1 MSSHDLCPPVA
12 FSLERK
18 EWEEGNLDGAGNL
31 DASTGNQFA
40 GFVQLAKCFCLFL
53 FSILT
58 PYSVTVIITNLVPVR
73 I

>member
-18 EWEEGNLDGAGNL
+18 EWEEGRRAGNL

-58 PYSVTVIITNLVPVR
+58 PYSVTVIITNLVPGR